1 MANIVGSDF
10 LIHTNIRSIR
20 EKDGLTQE
28 QVADYLNMSVNGYGD
43 IERGETDIK
52 FSRLVQISNLFNI
65 TIAELVTQNM
75 KVGEKSSQKNN
86 LETHIPLSN
95 NFHRNQYVISDNTEM
110 YKLIIQLKDNE
121 ILLLKKFIL
130 VLESQH

>member
-10 LIHTNIRSIR
+10 LIHTNIRFIR

-28 QVADYLNMSVNGYGD
+28 QVAEYLNMSVNGYGD

-86 LETHIPLSN
+86 LETHIPLSK
-95 NFHRNQYVISDNTEM
+95 NFLSNQYVISDNTEM

-121 ILLLKKFIL
+121 IFLLKKLIL